1 MISKK
6 SEHRRTAAERQ
17 NASILEGGRLIVNA
31 DDWGRDR
38 QTTDRTRE
46 CIDCRSVSSVS
57 AMVFMEDSERAAGM
71 AREKGIDAGLHL
83 NLTAPFSG
91 KNLSTELVRHH
102 TKVISYLRKHRLAR
116 TIFHPGLARSFE
128 YVVAAQIEE
137 YSRLYGTGPGRLDG
151 HHHMHLCANVLYGKL
166 MPAGTQVRRNFSFQ
180 SGEKGYWN
188 RMYRRMQDRALAKR
202 HRLTD
207 YFFTIEPCDDADR
220 LRTIFSLA
228 AQFVVEVETHP
239 VVAAEYRCLTEGKIF
254 QCTLNV
260 QVATCFAGRSGAS
273 NLLR

>member
-6 SEHRRTAAERQ
+6 SEPRRTATERQ
-17 NASILEGGRLIVNA
+17 NASVLKGGRLIVNA

-38 QTTDRTRE
+38 ETTDRTRE

-57 AMVFMEDSERAAGM
+57 AMVFMEDSERAADM
-71 AREKGIDAGLHL
+71 ARERGIDAGLHL

-91 KNLSTELVRHH
+91 KNLPAELVRHH
-102 TKVISYLRKHRLAR
+102 TKVVSYLRKHRLAR

-128 YVVAAQIEE
+128 YAVAAQIDE
-137 YSRLYGTGPGRLDG
+137 YCRLYGADPGRLDG

-180 SGEKGYWN
+180 SGEKGSLN
-188 RMYRRMQDRALAKR
+188 RLYRRMQDRALAKR
-202 HRLTD
+202 HSITD
-207 YFFTIEPCDDADR
+207 YFFTIEPCDDRDR
-220 LRTIFSLA
+220 LRRIFSLA

-239 VVAAEYRCLTEGKIF
+239 VAPAEYRCLTGGEIF
-254 QCTLNV
+254 RCTANV

-273 NLLR
+273 NLSR